1 MPSTLQGVF
10 IYILLPVAAMII
22 GGIVAAFRVPG
33 PRVQSYIQ
41 HFAAGVVF
49 AAVAGE
55 IVPEITHQRDP
66 LDVIIGFALGV
77 AAMLG
82 VRRLTEKAGQP
93 DKQAPEQPTGLLVA
107 VAVDLLIDGLLVGI
121 GFAAG
126 AENGILLTIALTIEI
141 LFLGLSTAAALAK
154 AGASRS
160 RVMTMT
166 VTLAL
171 VVAIGAGIGVT
182 LLSGLSGGALELVLS
197 FGAAA
202 LLYLVTEELLVEA
215 HEVPETPLTTAIF
228 FLGFLV
234 LLVIEII
241 ATPGTV

>member
-1 MPSTLQGVF
+1 MPSALQGVF
-10 IYILLPVAAMII
+10 IYILLPVVAMIV
-22 GGIVAAFRVPG
+22 GGAAAAFRVPG
-33 PRVQSYIQ
+33 PRVQSSIQ

-55 IVPEITHQRDP
+55 ILPEITHQRDP

-82 VRRLTEKAGQP
+82 VRWLTEKFGQP
-93 DKQAPEQPTGLLVA
+93 GEQTEKPTGLLVA

-154 AGASRS
+154 AGANRS
-160 RVMTMT
+160 RVMITT
-166 VTLAL
+166 VALAL
-171 VVAIGAGIGVT
+171 VVAVGAGVGVT

-215 HEVPETPLTTAIF
+215 HEVPETPMTTAMF

-234 LLVIEII
+234 LFVIEII
-241 ATPGTV
+241 AMPATT